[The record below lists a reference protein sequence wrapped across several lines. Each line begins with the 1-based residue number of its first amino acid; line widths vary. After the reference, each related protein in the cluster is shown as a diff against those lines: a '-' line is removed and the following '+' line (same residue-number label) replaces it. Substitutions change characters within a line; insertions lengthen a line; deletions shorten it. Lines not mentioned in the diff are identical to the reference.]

1 MSEKGEP
8 HGYNFNV
15 TNFNVILKHNVTEPW
30 IQQTS
35 FTPEVCGTPEEQLQP
50 RLTALPS
57 TSVQPQWLKHMPQNW
72 MANQQ
77 FYILVV

>member
-15 TNFNVILKHNVTEPW
+15 TNFNVILKHNLTEPW

-35 FTPEVCGTPEEQLQP
+35 FITDVLWDTQGTV
-50 RLTALPS
+50 TTKVDC
-57 TSVQPQWLKHMPQNW
+57 TSIYISATTMAEHMPQNW